1 MIFLTN
7 LKNKER
13 IDKYILREVVGF
25 ALFTFF
31 FLIITPKMC
40 LRGVTNVVSSL
51 LVLSTGMYGEELS
64 GTRAVFTRKPVAE
77 VSVWDHKDA
86 VNIMSVLCASGQ

>member
-31 FLIITPKMC
+31 FLITTPKMC
-40 LRGVTNVVSSL
+40 LRGMTYVVSPL

-64 GTRAVFTRKPVAE
+64 GTSCVYEEA
-77 VSVWDHKDA
+77 
-86 VNIMSVLCASGQ
+86 CC